1 MSDTNIG
8 HKDNLL
14 FIAQDTL
21 QEIRENKKDQRSIT
35 YNFII
40 ITGILF
46 GLFET
51 LKSKF
56 NVQIPNINL
65 LLKFIVIAFGALTV
79 YLLIRF
85 QIALSQYRKRMTAIW
100 DDESFKF
107 ASDKGILKYKNDSKA
122 QYYSFWYNFWGF
134 TFLYI
139 LLVAFIVVLIFV
151 LL

>member
-1 MSDTNIG
+1 MEPNQ
-8 HKDNLL
+8 NLL

-21 QEIRENKKDQRSIT
+21 QEIRENKKDQRNTT

-40 ITGILF
+40 ITGILI

-51 LKSKF
+51 LKREF
-56 NVQIPNINL
+56 GLQFPYFNL
-65 LLKFIVIAFGALTV
+65 LLKFAIVALGILTV
-79 YLLIRF
+79 YLLLRF
-85 QIALSQYRKRMTAIW
+85 QFTLSQYRKRMTIIW

-107 ASDKGILKYKNDSKA
+107 AFEKGILQYKDDCKA
-122 QYYSFWYNFWGF
+122 RYYSFWSNFWDF

-139 LLVAFIVVLIFV
+139 LLVTIIVVLIFV

>member
-1 MSDTNIG
+1 MSDTNME

-21 QEIRENKKDQRSIT
+21 QEIRENKKDQRSMT

-51 LKSKF
+51 LKNKF

-65 LLKFIVIAFGALTV
+65 LLKFIVIVFGELTV

-85 QIALSQYRKRMTAIW
+85 QTTLSQYRKRMTTIW

-107 ASDKGILKYKNDSKA
+107 AFEKEILKYKNDCKA
-122 QYYSFWYNFWGF
+122 QYYSFWNNFFGF

-139 LLVAFIVVLIFV
+139 TLVVFITVLICV

>member
-1 MSDTNIG
+1 MSDTDIG

-56 NVQIPNINL
+56 NVPIPNINL

-85 QIALSQYRKRMTAIW
+85 QTDLSQYRKRMTAIW
-100 DDESFKF
+100 DSVT
-107 ASDKGILKYKNDSKA
+107 SIL
-122 QYYSFWYNFWGF
+122 
-134 TFLYI
+134 
-139 LLVAFIVVLIFV
+139 
-151 LL
+151 

>member
-107 ASDKGILKYKNDSKA
+107 AFDKGILKYKNDSKA

>member
-85 QIALSQYRKRMTAIW
+85 QITLSQYRKRMTAMW

-107 ASDKGILKYKNDSKA
+107 AFDKGILKYKNDSKA

>member
-1 MSDTNIG
+1 MEPK
-8 HKDNLL
+8 HNLL

-21 QEIRENKKDQRSIT
+21 QEIRENKKDQRNIT

-40 ITGILF
+40 ITGILI

-56 NVQIPNINL
+56 GVQIPYLNH
-65 LLKFIVIAFGALTV
+65 LLKFAVIALGILTA
-79 YLLIRF
+79 YLVLRF
-85 QIALSQYRKRMTAIW
+85 QITLSQHRKRITTIW

-107 ASDKGILKYKNDSKA
+107 AFEKGILKYKSDCKA
-122 QYYSFWYNFWGF
+122 QYYSFWNNFWGF

-139 LLVAFIVVLIFV
+139 LLVAIIMVLIFV

>member
-1 MSDTNIG
+1 MESNQ
-8 HKDNLL
+8 NLL

-21 QEIRENKKDQRSIT
+21 QEIRENKKDQRNIT

-40 ITGILF
+40 ITGILI

-56 NVQIPNINL
+56 GVQIPYLNH
-65 LLKFIVIAFGALTV
+65 LLKLAVFVLGIFTA
-79 YLLIRF
+79 YLLARF
-85 QIALSQYRKRMTAIW
+85 QISLSQYRKRMTTIW

-107 ASDKGILKYKNDSKA
+107 AFEKGILEYKNDCKA
-122 QYYSFWYNFWGF
+122 QYYSRWNNFWGF
-134 TFLYI
+134 TFLYM
-139 LLVAFIVVLIFV
+139 LLIGIIVVLIFV